1 MVFCLRQKGH
11 IISDKVMSDFN
22 NQLATIAIEVHGVLN
37 RYIAVHN
44 HLFKPSLRRVIALP
58 LIFKPI
64 DFKQLHSQSSEFIRE
79 LEEHSNHLKE
89 LKPQAAQSE
98 FANTLSEFC
107 SALIETISLL
117 KEITYQLDQRS
128 GGMGDYSLSRHNELV
143 DLYYES
149 VKRYSSIG
157 FKLNKY
163 IIQV

>member
-1 MVFCLRQKGH
+1 M
-11 IISDKVMSDFN
+11 
-22 NQLATIAIEVHGVLN
+22 
-37 RYIAVHN
+37 
-44 HLFKPSLRRVIALP
+44 P

-64 DFKQLHSQSSEFIRE
+64 DFKQLNSQSSEFIRE
-79 LEEHSNHLKE
+79 LEEQSNHLKE
-89 LKPQAAQSE
+89 LKPQAAQRE

-149 VKRYSSIG
+149 VKRYSGIG